1 MTALQ
6 AFLDSTAGVALIAM
20 VGVAF
25 ADFATGTFAALR
37 DGTFQLDAIAA
48 FLRKHI
54 AGRVAPIGTL
64 LALGY
69 FGGGTIGQL
78 FLASAIA
85 AAVAYSAET
94 AGSILG
100 NLNPP
105 KESDRIAAAQA
116 TLTPAE
122 IAAGVQVLTSA
133 EPINP
138 VPTE

>member
-6 AFLDSTAGVALIAM
+6 AFLDSQAGIALLAM

-25 ADFATGTFAALR
+25 ADFATGAFAALR
-37 DGTFQLDAIAA
+37 DGTFALDAIAA

-54 AGRVAPIGTL
+54 WGRVAPIGTL

-69 FGGGTIGQL
+69 FGGGTIGTL

-85 AAVAYSAET
+85 AATAYAAET
-94 AGSILG
+94 ASSILG

-105 KESDRIAAAQA
+105 KESDVKADTAASKA
-116 TLTPAE
+116 
-122 IAAGVQVLTSA
+122 
-133 EPINP
+133 NP